1 MKKLDSFTLKII
13 AMIFML
19 MDHILTYIGTGGGV
33 NIPMWFGYFGKI
45 AAPIFFFLIV
55 EGFFHT
61 RSKNKYMLRLFAFSG
76 VMLVVDYIL
85 GIHNNIFLSLGLSV
99 TLLTCIDKAK
109 ETRRNNEN
117 YIIWVMFSVITL
129 AVELFTEA
137 SFYGVTMTLIF
148 YFLREKKGVMGL
160 VYIICS
166 IIPVFTA
173 LGNGELF
180 LESILVWD
188 YQWMMVFAIIP
199 ILMYNGK
206 LGINNKF
213 TKWMFYCFYPIHLIA
228 VVLIGRI

>member
-1 MKKLDSFTLKII
+1 
-13 AMIFML
+13 
-19 MDHILTYIGTGGGV
+19 
-33 NIPMWFGYFGKI
+33 
-45 AAPIFFFLIV
+45 
-55 EGFFHT
+55 
-61 RSKNKYMLRLFAFSG
+61 MLRLFAFSG

-129 AVELFTEA
+129 VVELFTEA

>member
-1 MKKLDSFTLKII
+1 
-13 AMIFML
+13 
-19 MDHILTYIGTGGGV
+19 
-33 NIPMWFGYFGKI
+33 
-45 AAPIFFFLIV
+45 
-55 EGFFHT
+55 
-61 RSKNKYMLRLFAFSG
+61 
-76 VMLVVDYIL
+76 
-85 GIHNNIFLSLGLSV
+85 
-99 TLLTCIDKAK
+99 
-109 ETRRNNEN
+109 
-117 YIIWVMFSVITL
+117 MFSVITL
-129 AVELFTEA
+129 VVELFTEA

-228 VVLIGRI
+228 VVLIGKI